1 MKTKN
6 DRVKHFK
13 SCKPTKY
20 DAEKHL
26 DIMDDVFSAG
36 GDVTAFCT
44 QALIA
49 KTTFYEWLKTHKEF
63 KFAYDIMINI
73 ACKKWEDYPKNN
85 PDFNFPYWSMIMR
98 NRFGYGKPKV
108 RIVKDATPI
117 ARMNAIWDGLEEGE
131 LSAQEATQL
140 SSVARTQAEILGN
153 QSLELEPLKQY
164 TQEEKEAQIKEMQ
177 KIIDY
182 AERNKH
188 ER

>member
-1 MKTKN
+1 MMIKDN
-6 DRVKHFK
+6 FVKHYRAG
-13 SCKPTKY
+13 KPTKY
-20 DAEKHL
+20 EEEKHIGL
-26 DIMDDVFSAG
+26 LFDVFSKGEGVA
-36 GDVTAFCT
+36 AFLDEAAISK
-44 QALIA
+44 Q
-49 KTTFYEWLKTHKEF
+49 TFYDWLKAHKEF
-63 KFAYDIMINI
+63 AAAYEGALNRSQR
-73 ACKKWEDYPKNN
+73 KWEAYPKDN
-85 PDFNFPYWSMIMR
+85 PDFNFPYWSTIMR

-117 ARMNAIWDGLEEGE
+117 ARMNAIWEGLEEGE

-188 ER
+188 ES

>member
-1 MKTKN
+1 MKTKD

-20 DAEKHL
+20 DVDKHL
-26 DIMDDVFSAG
+26 GIMNDVFSEG

-49 KTTFYEWLKTHKEF
+49 KTTFYDWLKTYKEF

-73 ACKKWEDYPKNN
+73 ACEKWENYPKDI
-85 PDFNFPYWSMIMR
+85 PDFNIPYWSIIMR

-117 ARMNAIWDGLEEGE
+117 ARMNAIWEGLEEG
-131 LSAQEATQL
+131 S
-140 SSVARTQAEILGN
+140 
-153 QSLELEPLKQY
+153 
-164 TQEEKEAQIKEMQ
+164 
-177 KIIDY
+177 
-182 AERNKH
+182 
-188 ER
+188 

>member
-1 MKTKN
+1 MKTK
-6 DRVKHFK
+6 DDFIKH
-13 SCKPTKY
+13 CTAGQPTKY
-20 DAEKHL
+20 DKKKHIGL
-26 DIMDDVFSAG
+26 LFDVFSEGEGVA
-36 GDVTAFCT
+36 AFCAEAFIS
-44 QALIA
+44 QS
-49 KTTFYEWLKTHKEF
+49 TFFQWLQKHKEF
-63 KFAYDIMINI
+63 KECYDIVINI
-73 ACKKWEDYPKNN
+73 AGRQWEAYPKTA
-85 PDFNFPYWSMIMR
+85 PDFNFPYWSTIMR

>member
-1 MKTKN
+1 MKTK
-6 DRVKHFK
+6 DDFIKRYTAGR
-13 SCKPTKY
+13 PTKY
-20 DAEKHL
+20 DQKKHIGLLFNVFKEGEGVAAFL
-26 DIMDDVFSAG
+26 DEAAVSK
-36 GDVTAFCT
+36 
-44 QALIA
+44 Q
-49 KTTFYEWLKTHKEF
+49 TFYDWLKAHPEF
-63 KFAYDIMINI
+63 KEAYEGAIN
-73 ACKKWEDYPKNN
+73 CSQRKWETHPKDN

-98 NRFGYGKPKV
+98 TRFGYGKPKV

-117 ARMNAIWDGLEEGE
+117 ARMSAIWEGLEEGE

>member
-20 DAEKHL
+20 DMDKHL

-73 ACKKWEDYPKNN
+73 ACEIWEAYPKDN
-85 PDFNFPYWSMIMR
+85 PDFNIPYWSIIMR

-117 ARMNAIWDGLEEGE
+117 ARMNAIWEGLEEGE

-140 SSVARTQAEILGN
+140 SSVANTHASILVNQKQGAEPF
-153 QSLELEPLKQY
+153 ELETK
-164 TQEEKEAQIKEMQ
+164 EEIMAKVYAIQ
-177 KIIDY
+177 KVIDY
-182 AERNKH
+182 KNGKL
-188 ER
+188 